1 MARQKPSAVGSRK
14 NFRTNWFC
22 GRRLQYSG
30 YCKSWKLQTSP
41 SAPPPPKKIIG
52 PVPWLGWKRVVVQL
66 GTEHVYCG
74 LELIGQHFTVALN
87 FTFVRACVCGRTD
100 VHTCASVALT
110 AARLL
115 PEQCADRRRL
125 FWRSVSQPLEAH
137 GFSPPSSPVL
147 GGLYSFFSF

>member
-1 MARQKPSAVGSRK
+1 MLSVPERISGQTGSVAEGSSTLVTVRVGS
-14 NFRTNWFC
+14 
-22 GRRLQYSG
+22 
-30 YCKSWKLQTSP
+30 CKP
-41 SAPPPPKKIIG
+41 APPPPPPKKIIG